1 MFHTQVQTCPCSGY
15 FMSASH
21 GASTQRQPPL
31 FLAFLNTVEDDGK
44 TRRIDSFDRG
54 QGLLDVLNS
63 YGLAD
68 AVPIPG
74 PSQMTALHS
83 LREAGYAVLS
93 AMAAGRRPGREES
106 LYLEMAVKSALF
118 DAQFQF
124 TETGLRVKASPLGG
138 LHDHLVLSLSRLLQ
152 SPDLTRLRECKRCT
166 HLFLDHGRGQGRRWC
181 SMARCGNR
189 AKAESFRKRHHG
201 DDSRPA

>member
-1 MFHTQVQTCPCSGY
+1 MT
-15 FMSASH
+15 ASDC
-21 GASTQRQPPL
+21 ATPQRPTPL

-44 TRRIDSFDRG
+44 TRRIDSFDSGR
-54 QGLLDVLNS
+54 GLLDVLDP
-63 YGLAD
+63 YGLAN
-68 AVPIPG
+68 AVPTPG
-74 PSQMTALHS
+74 PSQMTTLHS

-106 LYLEMAVKSALF
+106 LYLEMAMKSALS

-152 SPDLTRLRECKRCT
+152 SPDLSRLRECKRCT
-166 HLFLDHGRGQGRRWC
+166 HLFLDHGRGKGRRWC

-189 AKAESFRKRHHG
+189 AKAESFRQRHHG
-201 DDSRPA
+201 EDARPA